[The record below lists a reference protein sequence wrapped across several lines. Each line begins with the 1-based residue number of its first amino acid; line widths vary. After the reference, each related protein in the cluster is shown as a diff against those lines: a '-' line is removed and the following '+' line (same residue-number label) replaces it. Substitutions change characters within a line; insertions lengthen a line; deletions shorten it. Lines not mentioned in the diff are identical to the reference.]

1 MFDNF
6 VVEECKGY
14 VVGVGVL
21 AKYVGKDGVESKITS
36 SFVNQSFNEKSN

>member
-1 MFDNF
+1 MLGLRMYMFDNF

-21 AKYVGKDGVESKITS
+21 GSMWGKI
-36 SFVNQSFNEKSN
+36 